1 MAAELVTPE
10 AINFTITHARG
21 LVCAPMTAQRLKELD
36 LPQMVS
42 ENTDSK
48 ETAFTVCVDL
58 KAGITT
64 GISAHERAA
73 TIRAFGRPQKRNQRI
88 WQAQATSF
96 PQAKEGGVL
105 RRAGHTEA
113 TVDLARLA
121 GLAPAGVCCEIMN
134 PDGTMARLPSLRSLR
149 KSITF

>member
-1 MAAELVTPE
+1 MAFAKIEEAIAAIARGEMIIVVDDPDRENEGDLIMAAELVTPE
-10 AINFTITHARG
+10 AINFMITHARG

-48 ETAFTVCVDL
+48 ETAFTVSVDL

-73 TIRAFGRPQKRNQRI
+73 TIRALVDPKTKPEDETRGSGKTRPRLSPAGQRGRRPETGRPY
-88 WQAQATSF
+88 
-96 PQAKEGGVL
+96 
-105 RRAGHTEA
+105 
-113 TVDLARLA
+113 
-121 GLAPAGVCCEIMN
+121 
-134 PDGTMARLPSLRSLR
+134 
-149 KSITF
+149 